1 MVLTGFVYICKHDS
15 MCFAIPCFLA
25 RGSYTPKPETL
36 KPKAISPAWNFK
48 QNLVRNS
55 DSRLGEVAIVSDL
68 TGGLFLNNRGLLK
81 KKRDCFL

>member
-1 MVLTGFVYICKHDS
+1 

-36 KPKAISPAWNFK
+36 KPKALSP
-48 QNLVRNS
+48 NLVRNS

-68 TGGLFLNNRGLLK
+68 TGGLFQTEGM
-81 KKRDCFL
+81 